1 VDTTEIA
8 FPVPAV
14 RAWPDDAAPDD
25 VPEPPTVIEPPAAFA
40 AGVNVTDATAFTTVA
55 V

>member
-14 RAWPDDAAPDD
+14 RAWPDEAAPDD
-25 VPEPPTVIEPPAAFA
+25 VPEPPTVMEPPAAFA
-40 AGVNVTDATAFTTVA
+40 VGVRAIDTTAFSTVA